1 MVEAGNAHKVD
12 ENFVVQRDRRA
23 DGGARRIRV
32 TRSDVL
38 ISRFL
43 RGVAMM
49 IAVPVSA
56 YRGVVLDVLASE
68 DGLPRYVLS
77 LTHRDPDLDI
87 LLAET
92 RDGGSV
98 AADWKHWAAWLGLP
112 RLAGEDG
119 ETSPLDGALGAV
131 DAGAPLGRRRDVN
144 VSKRRPRFLT
154 RRKGGE
160 TRRAGVVFAG
170 EREIICYE

>member
-1 MVEAGNAHKVD
+1 MLEAGNARKVE
-12 ENFVVQRDRRA
+12 ENLFVQRDRRA
-23 DGGARRIRV
+23 DGGARRISV

-38 ISRFL
+38 ISRRL
-43 RGVAMM
+43 DGVAMV
-49 IAVPVSA
+49 ITVPISA
-56 YRGVVLDVLASE
+56 YRGVALDVLAAE

-77 LTHRDPDLDI
+77 LTHRDSDLDI

-92 RDGGSV
+92 KDGGAV

-119 ETSPLDGALGAV
+119 ELRSLDGALGGV
-131 DAGAPLGRRRDVN
+131 DAGAPIGRRRDVN
-144 VSKRRPRFLT
+144 VLKRRPRFLT

-160 TRRAGVVFAG
+160 TRRMGAVFAD